1 MTSTDSVRKEI
12 ARFLEASEP
21 EVLCISGEWGV
32 GKTYTWQAILDKQRI
47 DRNVG
52 LWRYSYVSM
61 FGINSLD
68 SLKAAIF
75 ENMEILTPQGRSGF
89 EWLSSGGNA
98 AFKNS
103 KQLANLAT
111 ALPLVGNYVAKAQPL
126 FFSSIR
132 SQFVCIDDLERKG
145 TALSV
150 KDVLGLISFLR
161 EQRSCKVVLLL
172 NQSQLDKDEAS
183 KKDFSDYFEK
193 SIDAKLVFAPTTAEA
208 VEIGID
214 GKDKTSALVREH
226 CETLGISN
234 IRVLRKIQRLIAVL
248 EPTMSKFRDEIQRQ
262 FVHSTV
268 MFGWSKF
275 DAGANPPRFD
285 YLSQGEMHR
294 YLGRRI
300 DDESSNVSEEEQR
313 WDIVLARYGWGTP
326 DDLDGALMKFVDTSV
341 LDLDGIE
348 ASARIVENS
357 QMRLGKMGSL
367 QSSWTLF
374 HDSFSDNE
382 EDVCSAIIEGVRQNF
397 PMVSIA
403 NLDAA
408 ISVLR
413 KVGREADAESLIDFA
428 EEGGGDSFWLAE
440 DPFYRAI
447 DDERIR
453 KIAERRRG
461 AAKPVFNFESDLLAA
476 AHNGRSDKTSLA
488 ATPVERYEQ
497 LFESLTGG
505 ERDQY
510 IFAALEHRKITNASD
525 DERTIVAKAEEAL
538 RRIGHKSKLNEI
550 RIGKFGV
557 SLHQPN
563 RTSEDSGSN
572 G

>member
-12 ARFLEASEP
+12 ERFLEASEP

-32 GKTYTWQAILDKQRI
+32 GKTYTWQAILDRQRI
-47 DRNVG
+47 ARKVG

-68 SLKAAIF
+68 TLKAAIF
-75 ENMEILTPQGRSGF
+75 ENMEILAPQGRSGF

-98 AFKNS
+98 AFKSS
-103 KQLANLAT
+103 KQLASIAT

-145 TALSV
+145 AALSV

-193 SIDAKLVFAPTTAEA
+193 AIDTKLVFAPTTAEA
-208 VEIGID
+208 IAIGID
-214 GKDKTSALVREH
+214 GKDKTSALVRAH
-226 CETLGISN
+226 CETLEISN
-234 IRVLRKIQRLIAVL
+234 IRVLKKIHRLIAML
-248 EPTMSKFRDEIQRQ
+248 EPSMSKFREEVQRQ

-275 DAGANPPRFD
+275 DAGANPPRFE

-294 YLGRRI
+294 YLEHRLDG
-300 DDESSNVSEEEQR
+300 DESQASEEEQR

-326 DDLDGALMKFVDTSV
+326 DDLDGALLKFVSTSV
-341 LDLDGIE
+341 LDLEGIE
-348 ASARIVENS
+348 ASARSVEEN
-357 QMRLGKMGSL
+357 QLRMGKMGSL
-367 QSSWTLF
+367 QSSWRLF
-374 HDSFSDNE
+374 HESFSDNE
-382 EDVCSAIIEGVRQNF
+382 DDVCNAIIEGVRENF

-413 KVGREADAESLIDFA
+413 KIGREADAGSLIDFA
-428 EEGGGDSFWLAE
+428 EERGGDSFWLAE
-440 DPFYRAI
+440 DPFYRKI

-453 KIAERRRG
+453 KIAESRRE
-461 AAKPVFNFESDLLAA
+461 AVKPVFNFESDLLAA
-476 AHNGRSDKTSLA
+476 AHNGRSDKASLA
-488 ATPVERYEQ
+488 ATPVESYQ
-497 LFESLTGG
+497 HLFESLTGD

-510 IFAALEHRKITNASD
+510 IFAALEYRKISNATD
-525 DERTIVAKAEEAL
+525 DERTIIAKAEEAL

-557 SLHQPN
+557 SLGN
-563 RTSEDSGSN
+563 DGASAG
-572 G
+572 